1 MSKKAS
7 LKEKLWKLFSEYIRL
22 RDASDIGYVN
32 CISCGKVMYWKD
44 SQAGHYVPKNNG
56 LFFYFNEDDVHAQCY
71 GCNVGKSGNLIYYR
85 KRLIDKIGLE
95 EVEKLEYQGDMGI
108 VRDELNA
115 SCKYTDKDYN
125 DLINVYKDKIKE
137 LKKVKSW
144 ERQ

>member
-85 KRLIDKIGLE
+85 KRLIDKLGLE

-144 ERQ
+144 E

>member
-85 KRLIDKIGLE
+85 KRLIDKLGLE